1 MIKLAIAKD
10 IESEKT
16 AQKAKTEPYHLLS
29 EILTLNLTIVGK

>member
-29 EILTLNLTIVGK
+29 GEF